1 MVAVTMA
8 SFLPPIR
15 DYALRPPGVYHCNRG
30 PGPNFFDALAT
41 LEQWVER
48 GRAPDQMVATKY
60 ANDDSTQPALRTAC
74 SENQD
79 LLKIGP
85 NGAGAGS
92 ARLGGEGVF
101 SARRHRRVRRA
112 TARMNAPTSRSAYTP
127 NASASVP
134 RRPLS
139 VLRA

>member
-1 MVAVTMA
+1 MRDCSWFLACITVTA
-8 SFLPPIR
+8 GR
-15 DYALRPPGVYHCNRG
+15 A
-30 PGPNFFDALAT
+30 PNFFDALAT

-85 NGAGAGS
+85 NGAGA
-92 ARLGGEGVF
+92 
-101 SARRHRRVRRA
+101 
-112 TARMNAPTSRSAYTP
+112 
-127 NASASVP
+127 ASH
-134 RRPLS
+134 
-139 VLRA
+139 